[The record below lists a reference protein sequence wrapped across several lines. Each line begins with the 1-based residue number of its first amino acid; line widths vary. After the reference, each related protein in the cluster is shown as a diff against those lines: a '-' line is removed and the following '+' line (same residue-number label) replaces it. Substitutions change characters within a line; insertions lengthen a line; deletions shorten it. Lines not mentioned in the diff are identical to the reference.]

1 MLRSAVVCW
10 ELTDSAGSL
19 AKGPAMV
26 LSLCPACSRAGGVG
40 QAHRVLREDG
50 GLAGGH
56 RAKRGGKVEV
66 EEVVR
71 N

>member
-1 MLRSAVVCW
+1 MVFW
-10 ELTDSAGSL
+10 ELIDSASSL

-26 LSLCPACSRAGGVG
+26 LSLCPACSRAGGLG
-40 QAHRVLREDG
+40 QAHRVLGEDG

-66 EEVVR
+66 EVGAW